1 MATVP
6 ATRRRTSAVASASR
20 ERVRAVVQGEGV
32 VCHAEGSQRGSI
44 GIRGRDLNPL
54 LRGSVPVPARPH
66 SRANPGAITGACHS
80 MEGEACARRFS
91 SHSQSPPWR
100 SRARPSPPSR
110 TGDGVIHACRK
121 VDGGALRVV
130 ARASACRSGERSLA
144 WNRRGAVGP
153 TGPVGAA
160 GAQGPAGPK
169 GATGAQ
175 GPPGPAGP
183 ALASFDALA
192 GLPCTNA
199 GQAGTI
205 SISYDG
211 SGLAQIRCVA
221 GSGGI
226 GLDPHQRVLGRRR
239 GRARRRVRRDR
250 QRRDRG
256 GRPLWLEARLPVRS
270 RDERRLARHARRR
283 NDARSRRR
291 SSSSEAPATPARIRR
306 TSRSRPAS
314 PRRPEASRSRTPDG
328 NIVDSVGWG
337 DATNAFVEGTAAAAP
352 TIAPAPGKSD
362 ARHPNGHDTN
372 ANLADFAIGD
382 PTPGASN

>member
-1 MATVP
+1 MRSKILVAF
-6 ATRRRTSAVASASR
+6 AIAAVALAGA
-20 ERVRAVVQGEGV
+20 AV
-32 VCHAEGSQRGSI
+32 A
-44 GIRGRDLNPL
+44 
-54 LRGSVPVPARPH
+54 
-66 SRANPGAITGACHS
+66 AI
-80 MEGEACARRFS
+80 
-91 SHSQSPPWR
+91 PD
-100 SRARPSPPSR
+100 
-110 TGDGVIHACRK
+110 GDGVIHACRK

-130 ARASACRSGERSLA
+130 ARASACRSGERALA
-144 WNRRGAVGP
+144 WNQRGAEGP
-153 TGPVGAA
+153 RGPAGAA
-160 GAQGPAGPK
+160 GPPGPAGPK

-175 GPPGPAGP
+175 GPQGPAGP

-221 GSGGI
+221 GSGGSASI
-226 GLDPHQRVLGRRR
+226 CINEFSVGVEGALGDEFVEIVNVGTAAADLSGWKLVYRSGAGTSDVSLGTLADGTTLAAGGFFLFGGSGYSGAHTADKSFSAGL
-239 GRARRRVRRDR
+239 ASAA
-250 QRRDRG
+250 G
-256 GRPLWLEARLPVRS
+256 GVAIK
-270 RDERRLARHARRR
+270 
-283 NDARSRRR
+283 DA
-291 SSSSEAPATPARIRR
+291 
-306 TSRSRPAS
+306 
-314 PRRPEASRSRTPDG
+314 DG

-372 ANLADFAIGD
+372 ANSADFAIGD